1 MQRFVIGLVVIL
13 TLVACSVDDE
23 TGNSAQADASGPAGA
38 AAEVQ
43 IGDASF
49 SVDEITITAGQTV
62 TWTNGDDVGHTITHG
77 EDGVA
82 ATGALFDEPIN
93 VDQTVSF
100 TFTEPGTYPVTCTI
114 HPAMQMTVVVEAP

>member
-1 MQRFVIGLVVIL
+1 MQRCFIGLVAIL
-13 TLVACSVDDE
+13 MLVACSVDDE
-23 TGNSAQADASGPAGA
+23 TGASAQADVSGPAGA

-49 SVDEITITAGQTV
+49 SADEITISAGETV
-62 TWTNGDDVGHTITHG
+62 TWTNGDDVGHTMTHG

-82 ATGALFDEPIN
+82 VTGALFDEPIN

-100 TFTEPGTYPVTCTI
+100 TFTEPGTYAVTCTI
-114 HPAMQMTVVVEAP
+114 HPSMQMTVVVEAP